1 MNEIR
6 DQHYL
11 QAVTQ
16 LGDVRKIIANENIY
30 SQNGIMLVA
39 SGVAIASTLYER
51 LVKHVLLKPLDMS
64 LSAEGMV
71 DSDAIWDDVQNL
83 IRRNPKL
90 GKMVDILDKGFSLRQ
105 TIFSIHLPAPLAF
118 KLTVGR
124 EKFPHI
130 YQHSLSIL
138 ITGAYLARCDGM
150 NLQEE
155 GYVAT
160 AALFQNIGMMHIDPG
175 LLEPSH
181 VMSSEERR
189 HLYAHPLT
197 AYLLLREF
205 PELPRPISDAV
216 LEHHE
221 RMDGRGYPRGLPGNK
236 ISRYAQVLAIAE
248 VSAKAFDPDSATGQ
262 WQKLEMMLKLNS
274 RQYGSGLIGFL
285 NVLHDDSDS
294 DATLSP
300 IAPEEL
306 VAQVRQIAKLF
317 HDFDQQAGEGRSN
330 EIYDFAQVRVVEL
343 RLALLE
349 AGFDPH
355 DPEELIQRFARDPD
369 CISEYAPLLKESL
382 WQFKSLLLE
391 ISRRWPQEV
400 QSKKAEYAW
409 VGMTGSS

>member
-11 QAVTQ
+11 QAVTE
-16 LGDVRKIIANENIY
+16 LGDTRKIIASENIY
-30 SQNGIMLVA
+30 SQSGIMLVA

-51 LVKHVLLKPLDMS
+51 LVRHVLLKPLDMS

-71 DSDAIWDDVQNL
+71 DSDTIWNDVQNL
-83 IRRNPKL
+83 IRRNAKL
-90 GKMVDILDKGFSLRQ
+90 EKMADILDKGFSLRQ
-105 TIFSIHLPAPLAF
+105 TIFAIQLPTPLAF

-130 YQHSLSIL
+130 YHHSLSIL
-138 ITGAYLARCDGM
+138 ITGTYLARCDGM

-160 AALFQNIGMMHIDPG
+160 AALFQNIGMMHIDPV

-205 PELPRPISDAV
+205 PELPKSISDAV

-236 ISRYAQVLAIAE
+236 IGRYAQILAIAE
-248 VSAKAFDPDSATGQ
+248 VSAKAFDPDSAMGQ

-274 RQYGSGLIGFL
+274 KQYGSGLIGFL
-285 NVLHDDSDS
+285 NVLHDDSDP
-294 DATLSP
+294 DARLGP
-300 IAPEEL
+300 IEPDEL

-317 HDFDQQAGEGRSN
+317 HDFDQHADGERGN
-330 EIYDFAQVRVVEL
+330 EIYDFAQVRLVEL
-343 RLALLE
+343 RLTLLE

-355 DPEELIQRFARDPD
+355 DPEELVQRFAGDPD
-369 CISEYAPLLKESL
+369 CISGYAPLLKETL
-382 WQFKSLLLE
+382 WQFKTLLLE

-400 QSKKAEYAW
+400 QSRKAEYAW
-409 VGMTGSS
+409 FGMMDLS